1 MFTPTRRRSGVAF
14 GPAPCD
20 RPGIG
25 HDGGVTSPATSSD
38 RPLTGVR
45 VLDLSRVLSGPH
57 CTRMLADM
65 GADVIKIEPPA
76 GDLTRFATPRRHG
89 LSSYFVQQNV
99 GKRNVS
105 LDLATAE
112 GAEILLGLAEHAD
125 VLVENYRPGVMARLG
140 LDAAAMRARNP
151 RLIYAS
157 ISGYGQTGPWVKRRA
172 YAPVVEAETGI
183 VASQGNARGG
193 ELAKDPHSHADVYTS
208 LETASAILAAL
219 YQRERTGEGQWID
232 VSMAETMLYV
242 NEHLHDALWDGHDDP
257 QWIRSFRPGDYLVLT
272 VANGESLVVSGHPAE
287 RGTFD
292 FFIAAMGRTDLADDP
307 RFVDVA
313 ARLANF
319 DALREIIRDFA
330 ATMPDAE
337 AFEEQF
343 SKHQLAVGRVR
354 QPGEL
359 TETEWARERHAVVDV
374 DDRGGGTIRV
384 PNSPW
389 RFSSSPGVGVGG
401 TPKYRGEDN
410 RTVLGEL
417 LGYDDDTLDRLETS
431 GVLSSRLPDA

>member
-1 MFTPTRRRSGVAF
+1 MVS
-14 GPAPCD
+14 
-20 RPGIG
+20 
-25 HDGGVTSPATSSD
+25 VTSPTPAA
-38 RPLTGVR
+38 RPLSGVR

-65 GADVIKIEPPA
+65 GAEVIKIEPPA

-99 GKRNVS
+99 GKRNLS
-105 LDLATAE
+105 IDLSTPE
-112 GAEILLGLAEHAD
+112 GAGIVLDLAEHAD

-140 LDAAAMRARNP
+140 LGADTVRARNP

-157 ISGYGQTGPWVKRRA
+157 ISGYGQTGPWVGRRA
-172 YAPVVEAETGI
+172 YAPVVEAEAGI

-193 ELAKDPHSHADVYTS
+193 ELAKDPHSHADVYTA

-219 YQRERTGEGQWID
+219 YQREHTGEGQRID

-242 NEHLHDALWDGHDDP
+242 NEHLHDALWDGDDDP

-292 FFIAAMGRTDLADDP
+292 FFIAAMDRADLAADP

-313 ARLANF
+313 SRLAHF
-319 DALREIIRDFA
+319 DELREIIREFASTIPDA
-330 ATMPDAE
+330 AT
-337 AFEEQF
+337 FEDRF
-343 SKHQLAVGRVR
+343 SRHQLAVGRVR

-359 TETEWARERHAVVDV
+359 ADTEWAQARGAVVSV
-374 DDRGGGTIRV
+374 DDRGGGTVRV
-384 PNSPW
+384 PNAPW
-389 RFSSSPGVGVGG
+389 RFDAAPDVGVSGV
-401 TPKYRGEDN
+401 PRYRGEDN
-410 RTVLGEL
+410 RTVLAEL
-417 LGYDDDTLDRLETS
+417 LGYDHAQLDDLEAR
-431 GVLSSRLPDA
+431 GVLSSRIPAT

>member
-1 MFTPTRRRSGVAF
+1 MTPTTTTA
-14 GPAPCD
+14 
-20 RPGIG
+20 
-25 HDGGVTSPATSSD
+25 
-38 RPLTGVR
+38 RPLSGVR

-65 GADVIKIEPPA
+65 GADVIKVEPPA

-99 GKRNVS
+99 GKRNLS
-105 LDLATAE
+105 IDLATPE
-112 GAEILLGLAEHAD
+112 GAEILLALAEHAD

-140 LDAAAMRARNP
+140 LDADRMRARNP

-172 YAPVVEAETGI
+172 YAPVVEAEAGI

-219 YQRERTGEGQWID
+219 YQREHTGQGQWLD

-292 FFIAAMGRTDLADDP
+292 FFIAAMDRGELADDP
-307 RFVDVA
+307 RFADVA
-313 ARLANF
+313 SRLANF

-330 ATMPDAE
+330 ATVPDAD
-337 AFEEQF
+337 AFEERF

-354 QPGEL
+354 EPGEL
-359 TETEWARERHAVVDV
+359 TDTDWARERGAVVEV

-384 PNSPW
+384 PNAPW
-389 RFSSSPGVGVGG
+389 RFGSSPDVGVSGV
-401 TPKYRGEDN
+401 PKYRGEDN
-410 RTVLGEL
+410 RSVLGEL
-417 LGYDDDTLDRLETS
+417 LGFDDDRLDSLEAS

>member
-1 MFTPTRRRSGVAF
+1 MGVVTQISDSVPTPA
-14 GPAPCD
+14 A
-20 RPGIG
+20 
-25 HDGGVTSPATSSD
+25 
-38 RPLTGVR
+38 RPLSGVR

-65 GADVIKIEPPA
+65 GAEVIKIEPPA
-76 GDLTRFATPRRHG
+76 GDLTRFATPRRNG

-99 GKRNVS
+99 GKQNLS
-105 LDLATAE
+105 LDLATPE
-112 GAEILLGLAEHAD
+112 GADILLGLIEHAD

-140 LDAAAMRARNP
+140 LDAETALARNP
-151 RLIYAS
+151 RLVYAS

-172 YAPVVEAETGI
+172 YAPVVEAEAGI

-193 ELAKDPHSHADVYTS
+193 ELAKDPHSHADLYTAV
-208 LETASAILAAL
+208 ETAAAILAAL
-219 YQRERTGEGQWID
+219 YQREQTGEGQWID

-257 QWIRSFRPGDYLVLT
+257 HWIRSFRPGDYLVLT

-292 FFIAAMGRTDLADDP
+292 FFIAAMDRPDLAADP

-313 ARLANF
+313 SRLTNF
-319 DALREIIRDFA
+319 DALCEIIRDFA
-330 ATMPDAE
+330 ATIPDAA

-359 TETEWARERHAVVDV
+359 TETEWARERRAVADV
-374 DDRGGGTIRV
+374 DDRGGGAIRV
-384 PNSPW
+384 PNAPW
-389 RFSSSPGVGVGG
+389 RFGSSPEVGVSGV
-401 TPKYRGEDN
+401 PKYRGEDN
-410 RTVLGEL
+410 RTILADL
-417 LGYDDDTLDRLETS
+417 LGYDDEQLDQLEAD
-431 GVLSSRLPDA
+431 GVLSSRIPES

>member
-1 MFTPTRRRSGVAF
+1 MVIVTTSPPPTRPLSG
-14 GPAPCD
+14 
-20 RPGIG
+20 I
-25 HDGGVTSPATSSD
+25 
-38 RPLTGVR
+38 R

-65 GADVIKIEPPA
+65 GAEVIKVEPPA

-99 GKRNVS
+99 GKQNLS
-105 LDLATAE
+105 LDLATPE

-140 LDAAAMRARNP
+140 LDADTMRARNE

-157 ISGYGQTGPWVKRRA
+157 ISGYGQTGPWVGRRA
-172 YAPVVEAETGI
+172 YAPVVEAESGI

-219 YQRERTGEGQWID
+219 YQREHTGVGQWID

-242 NEHLHDALWDGHDDP
+242 NEHLHDSLWEGDDDP

-292 FFIAAMGRTDLADDP
+292 FFIAAMDRRDLADDP
-307 RFVDVA
+307 RFADVA
-313 ARLANF
+313 TRLANF
-319 DALREIIRDFA
+319 EALRTIIRDFA
-330 ATMPDAE
+330 ATVPDA
-337 AFEEQF
+337 ATFEDQF

-359 TETEWARERHAVVDV
+359 TDTDWARERHAVVDV
-374 DDRGGGTIRV
+374 DDRGGGTFRV
-384 PNSPW
+384 PNVPW
-389 RFSSSPGVGVGG
+389 RFSASPDVGVSGI
-401 TPKYRGEDN
+401 PKYRGEDN
-410 RTVLGEL
+410 RALLAEL
-417 LGYDDDTLDRLETS
+417 LGYDDDRLDRLEAD
-431 GVLSSRLPDA
+431 GVLSSRLPES

>member
-1 MFTPTRRRSGVAF
+1 MA
-14 GPAPCD
+14 
-20 RPGIG
+20 
-25 HDGGVTSPATSSD
+25 GVTSAISPAP
-38 RPLTGVR
+38 RPLSGVR

-99 GKRNVS
+99 GKRNLS
-105 LDLATAE
+105 LDLATPE

-140 LDAAAMRARNP
+140 LDADTMRARNP

-172 YAPVVEAETGI
+172 YAPVVEAESGI

-219 YQRERTGEGQWID
+219 YQREHTGVGQWID

-242 NEHLHDALWDGHDDP
+242 NEHLHDALWEGHDDP

-292 FFIAAMGRTDLADDP
+292 FFIAAMDRRDLADDP

-313 ARLANF
+313 SRLANF
-319 DALREIIRDFA
+319 DALRGIIRDYA
-330 ATMPDAE
+330 ATVPDA
-337 AFEEQF
+337 ATFEEQF

-359 TETEWARERHAVVDV
+359 TDTDWARERRAVVAV

-384 PNSPW
+384 PNVPW
-389 RFSSSPGVGVGG
+389 RFSASPDVGVSGI
-401 TPKYRGEDN
+401 PKYRGEDN
-410 RTVLGEL
+410 RELLAEL
-417 LGYDDDTLDRLETS
+417 LGYDEAQLDALEVS
-431 GVLSSRLPDA
+431 GVLSSRLPDV

>member
-1 MFTPTRRRSGVAF
+1 VTTP
-14 GPAPCD
+14 
-20 RPGIG
+20 
-25 HDGGVTSPATSSD
+25 SPTA
-38 RPLTGVR
+38 RPLSGIR

-65 GADVIKIEPPA
+65 GADVIKIEPPD

-99 GKRNVS
+99 GKRNLS
-105 LDLATAE
+105 IDLATPE
-112 GAEILLGLAEHAD
+112 GAEILLELAAHAD

-140 LDAAAMRARNP
+140 LDAETVRTRNP

-172 YAPVVEAETGI
+172 YAPVVEAESGI
-183 VASQGNARGG
+183 IASQGNARGG

-219 YQRERTGEGQWID
+219 YQREHTGLGQWVD

-242 NEHLHDALWDGHDDP
+242 NEHLHDSLWDGHDDP

-292 FFIAAMGRTDLADDP
+292 FFIAAMRRPELADDP
-307 RFVDVA
+307 RFADVA
-313 ARLANF
+313 TRLSNF
-319 DALREIIRDFA
+319 EALREIIRDHAASIPDA
-330 ATMPDAE
+330 AT
-337 AFEEQF
+337 FEEQF
-343 SKHQLAVGRVR
+343 SKHRLAVGRVR

-359 TETEWARERHAVVDV
+359 TDTDWARERHAVVEV

-384 PNSPW
+384 PNVPW
-389 RFSSSPGVGVGG
+389 RFSASPDVGVSGM
-401 TPKYRGEDN
+401 PKYRGEDN
-410 RTVLGEL
+410 RAVLGEL
-417 LGYDDDTLDRLETS
+417 LGYDDERLDRLEAD
-431 GVLSSRLPDA
+431 GVLSSRLPNG

>member
-1 MFTPTRRRSGVAF
+1 M
-14 GPAPCD
+14 
-20 RPGIG
+20 
-25 HDGGVTSPATSSD
+25 
-38 RPLTGVR
+38 R

-65 GADVIKIEPPA
+65 GADVIKVEPPA

-99 GKRNVS
+99 GKRNLS
-105 LDLATAE
+105 IDLATSQ
-112 GAEILLGLAEHAD
+112 GAEILLSLAEHAD

-140 LDAAAMRARNP
+140 LDADTMLARNP
-151 RLIYAS
+151 MLIYAS
-157 ISGYGQTGPWVKRRA
+157 ISGYGQTGPWVTRRA
-172 YAPVVEAETGI
+172 YAPVVEAEAGI

-219 YQRERTGEGQWID
+219 YQREHTGRGQWID

-292 FFIAAMGRTDLADDP
+292 FFIAAMDRSDLADDP
-307 RFVDVA
+307 RFTDVA
-313 ARLANF
+313 SRLANF

-330 ATMPDAE
+330 ATVPDAA

-354 QPGEL
+354 EPGEL
-359 TETEWARERHAVVDV
+359 TETEWARERHAVVEV

-384 PNSPW
+384 PNAPW
-389 RFSSSPGVGVGG
+389 RFSSSPDVGVSGL
-401 TPKYRGEDN
+401 PKYRGEDN
-410 RTVLGEL
+410 RSVLGEL
-417 LGYDDDTLDRLETS
+417 LGFDDQRLDSLEAS

>member
-1 MFTPTRRRSGVAF
+1 MAV
-14 GPAPCD
+14 
-20 RPGIG
+20 
-25 HDGGVTSPATSSD
+25 VTSAESSTS
-38 RPLTGVR
+38 RPLSGVR

-65 GADVIKIEPPA
+65 GAEVIKIEPPA
-76 GDLTRFATPRRHG
+76 GDLTRFATPRRNG

-99 GKRNVS
+99 GKRNLS
-105 LDLATAE
+105 LDLATPE
-112 GAEILLGLAEHAD
+112 GAEILLALAEHAD

-140 LDAAAMRARNP
+140 LDADAMRVRNP

-272 VANGESLVVSGHPAE
+272 VANGDSLVVSGHPAE

-319 DALREIIRDFA
+319 DALREIIRTFA
-330 ATMPDAE
+330 ASMPDAD

-343 SKHQLAVGRVR
+343 SKHRLAVGRVR

-359 TETEWARERHAVVDV
+359 TDTEWARERHVVVDV

-389 RFSSSPGVGVGG
+389 RFSSSPDVGVSGI
-401 TPKYRGEDN
+401 PKYRGEDN
-410 RTVLGEL
+410 RSLLSEL
-417 LGYDDDTLDRLETS
+417 LGYDDARLDELEAD
-431 GVLSSRLPDA
+431 GVLSSRMPDA

>member
-1 MFTPTRRRSGVAF
+1 M
-14 GPAPCD
+14 
-20 RPGIG
+20 
-25 HDGGVTSPATSSD
+25 GGVTSPAPTA
-38 RPLTGVR
+38 RPLSGIR

-57 CTRMLADM
+57 CTRMLADL
-65 GADVIKIEPPA
+65 GAEVIKIEPPA
-76 GDLTRFATPRRHG
+76 GDLTRFATPRRNG

-99 GKRNVS
+99 GKRNLS
-105 LDLATAE
+105 IDLSAPE
-112 GAEILLGLAEHAD
+112 GADILLSLAEHAD

-140 LDAAAMRARNP
+140 LDADTVRARNP

-157 ISGYGQTGPWVKRRA
+157 ISGYGQTGPWVRRRA

-219 YQRERTGEGQWID
+219 YQREQTGEGQWID

-242 NEHLHDALWDGHDDP
+242 NEHLHDSLWDGDDDP

-272 VANGESLVVSGHPAE
+272 VASGESLVVSGHPAE

-292 FFIAAMGRTDLADDP
+292 FFIAAMDRVDLADDP

-313 ARLANF
+313 TRLANF
-319 DALREIIRDFA
+319 DALREIIRDYA
-330 ATMPDAE
+330 AKVPDAST
-337 AFEEQF
+337 FEEQF

-359 TETEWARERHAVVDV
+359 TDTDWAHERGAVVEV

-384 PNSPW
+384 PNVPW
-389 RFSSSPGVGVGG
+389 RFSASPDVGVSGV
-401 TPKYRGEDN
+401 PRYRGEDN
-410 RTVLGEL
+410 RQILAEL
-417 LGYDDDTLDRLETS
+417 LGYGDARLDALEATD
-431 GVLSSRLPDA
+431 VLSSRVPSG

>member
-1 MFTPTRRRSGVAF
+1 M
-14 GPAPCD
+14 
-20 RPGIG
+20 
-25 HDGGVTSPATSSD
+25 
-38 RPLTGVR
+38 
-45 VLDLSRVLSGPH
+45 LDLSRVLSGPH

-76 GDLTRFATPRRHG
+76 GDLTRFASPRRHG

-99 GKRNVS
+99 GKRNLS
-105 LDLATAE
+105 LDLATPE
-112 GAEILLGLAEHAD
+112 GAGILLALAEHAD

-140 LDAAAMRARNP
+140 LDADTVRTRNP

-183 VASQGNARGG
+183 IASQGNARNG
-193 ELAKDPHSHADVYTS
+193 ELAKDPHSHADLYTS

-219 YQRERTGEGQWID
+219 YQREHTGEGQWID

-242 NEHLHDALWDGHDDP
+242 NEHLHDSLWDGHDDP

-272 VANGESLVVSGHPAE
+272 VASGESLVVSGHPAE

-292 FFIAAMGRTDLADDP
+292 FFIAAMGRSDLAEDP
-307 RFVDVA
+307 LFVDVA
-313 ARLANF
+313 TRLANF
-319 DALREIIRDFA
+319 DALRDIIRNYA
-330 ATMPDAE
+330 ATVPDAA

-359 TETEWARERHAVVDV
+359 TDTDWAEARGAVVNV
-374 DDRGGGTIRV
+374 DDRGGGTICV
-384 PNSPW
+384 PNVPW
-389 RFSSSPGVGVGG
+389 RFSSSPDVGVSGV
-401 TPKYRGEDN
+401 PKYRGEDN
-410 RTVLGEL
+410 RSVLGEL
-417 LGYDDDTLDRLETS
+417 LGFDDDRLDRLEAD
-431 GVLSSRLPDA
+431 GVLSSRLPSG

>member
-1 MFTPTRRRSGVAF
+1 MDGVNSSTTPA
-14 GPAPCD
+14 A
-20 RPGIG
+20 
-25 HDGGVTSPATSSD
+25 
-38 RPLTGVR
+38 RPLSGIR

-65 GADVIKIEPPA
+65 GAEVIKIEPPA
-76 GDLTRFATPRRHG
+76 GDLTRFATPRRNG

-99 GKRNVS
+99 GKRNLS
-105 LDLATAE
+105 LDLATPD
-112 GAEILLGLAEHAD
+112 GTEILLGLIEHAD

-140 LDAAAMRARNP
+140 LGADVALARNP
-151 RLIYAS
+151 RLVYAS
-157 ISGYGQTGPWVKRRA
+157 ISGYGQTGPWVTRRA
-172 YAPVVEAETGI
+172 YAPVVEAESGI

-219 YQRERTGEGQWID
+219 YQREHTGEGQWLD

-242 NEHLHDALWDGHDDP
+242 NEHLHDSLWDGHDDP

-292 FFIAAMGRTDLADDP
+292 FFIAAMGMPELADDA

-313 ARLANF
+313 TRLEHF
-319 DALREIIRDFA
+319 DALRTIIRDHA
-330 ATMPDAE
+330 ATVPDA
-337 AFEEQF
+337 ATFEEQF
-343 SKHQLAVGRVR
+343 SKHRLAVGRVR

-359 TETEWARERHAVVDV
+359 TDTEWARERGAVVDV
-374 DDRGGGTIRV
+374 DDRGGGTMRV
-384 PNSPW
+384 PNVPW
-389 RFSSSPGVGVGG
+389 RFGASPGVGVSGV
-401 TPKYRGEDN
+401 PKYRGEDN
-410 RTVLGEL
+410 REVLAEL
-417 LGYDDDTLDRLETS
+417 LGFDDERLDALEAAE
-431 GVLSSRLPDA
+431 VLSSRLPGN

>member
-1 MFTPTRRRSGVAF
+1 
-14 GPAPCD
+14 
-20 RPGIG
+20 
-25 HDGGVTSPATSSD
+25 
-38 RPLTGVR
+38 
-45 VLDLSRVLSGPH
+45 
-57 CTRMLADM
+57 MLADM

-99 GKRNVS
+99 GKRNLS
-105 LDLATAE
+105 LDLATPD

-140 LDAAAMRARNP
+140 LDADTVRTRNP

-157 ISGYGQTGPWVKRRA
+157 ISGYGQTGPWVRRRA

-242 NEHLHDALWDGHDDP
+242 NEHLHDSLWDGDDDP

-272 VANGESLVVSGHPAE
+272 VANGDSLVVSGHPAE

-292 FFIAAMGRTDLADDP
+292 FFIAAMGMPELADDP
-307 RFVDVA
+307 RFSDVA
-313 ARLANF
+313 TRLANF
-319 DALREIIRDFA
+319 DALRTIIRDYASTVADA
-330 ATMPDAE
+330 A

-359 TETEWARERHAVVDV
+359 TDTDWARARGAVVSV
-374 DDRGGGTIRV
+374 DDRGGGSMQV
-384 PNSPW
+384 PNVPW
-389 RFSSSPGVGVGG
+389 RFGASPGVGVSGV
-401 TPKYRGEDN
+401 PKYRGEDN
-410 RTVLGEL
+410 REILAEL
-417 LGYDDDTLDRLETS
+417 LGYDDERLDALES
-431 GVLSSRLPDA
+431 GGVLSSRLPEG

>member
-1 MFTPTRRRSGVAF
+1 
-14 GPAPCD
+14 
-20 RPGIG
+20 
-25 HDGGVTSPATSSD
+25 
-38 RPLTGVR
+38 
-45 VLDLSRVLSGPH
+45 
-57 CTRMLADM
+57 MLADM

-99 GKRNVS
+99 GKRNLS
-105 LDLATAE
+105 LDLATPD

-140 LDAAAMRARNP
+140 LDADTVRTRNP

-157 ISGYGQTGPWVKRRA
+157 ISGYGQTGPWVRRRA

-242 NEHLHDALWDGHDDP
+242 NEHLHDSLWDGDDDP

-272 VANGESLVVSGHPAE
+272 VANGDSLVVSGHPAE

-292 FFIAAMGRTDLADDP
+292 FFIAAMGMPELADDP
-307 RFVDVA
+307 RFSDVA
-313 ARLANF
+313 TRLANF
-319 DALREIIRDFA
+319 DALRTIIRDYASTVADA
-330 ATMPDAE
+330 A

-359 TETEWARERHAVVDV
+359 TDTDWARARGAVVSV
-374 DDRGGGTIRV
+374 DDRGGGSMQV
-384 PNSPW
+384 PNVPW
-389 RFSSSPGVGVGG
+389 RFGASPDVGVSGV
-401 TPKYRGEDN
+401 PKYRGEDN
-410 RTVLGEL
+410 REILAEL
-417 LGYDDDTLDRLETS
+417 LGYDDERLDALES
-431 GVLSSRLPDA
+431 GGVLSSRLPEG

>member
-1 MFTPTRRRSGVAF
+1 M
-14 GPAPCD
+14 
-20 RPGIG
+20 
-25 HDGGVTSPATSSD
+25 
-38 RPLTGVR
+38 
-45 VLDLSRVLSGPH
+45 LDLSRVLSGPH
-57 CTRMLADM
+57 CTRMLADL
-65 GADVIKIEPPA
+65 GADVIKVEPPA

-99 GKRNVS
+99 GKRNLS
-105 LDLATAE
+105 IDLATRE
-112 GAEILLGLAEHAD
+112 GAEILLALGEHAD

-140 LDAAAMRARNP
+140 LDADTMLARNP
-151 RLIYAS
+151 RLVYAS

-172 YAPVVEAETGI
+172 YAPVVEAEAGI

-219 YQRERTGEGQWID
+219 YQRAHTGEGQWID

-272 VANGESLVVSGHPAE
+272 VANGDSLVVSGHPAE

-292 FFIAAMGRTDLADDP
+292 FFIAAMDRGDLADDP
-307 RFVDVA
+307 RFADVA

-330 ATMPDAE
+330 ATVPDAE
-337 AFEEQF
+337 TFEERF

-354 QPGEL
+354 EPGEL
-359 TETEWARERHAVVDV
+359 TDTDWARERHAVVEV

-384 PNSPW
+384 PNAPW
-389 RFSSSPGVGVGG
+389 RFGSSPGVGVSGV
-401 TPKYRGEDN
+401 PRYRGEDN
-410 RTVLGEL
+410 RELLGEL
-417 LGYDDDTLDRLETS
+417 LGFDDERLDSLEAS
-431 GVLSSRLPDA
+431 GVLSSRLPDD